1 MIDDVTNFRSTLIT
15 VVIPVFNQEKYIGRC
30 IRSVLSQQFAR
41 EKYEI
46 IVVNDGST
54 DKTSFAIDVFQDELV
69 VINNKKNLG
78 LPASLNIA
86 LAQIKTPYFVRVDAD
101 DFISSHFLVFLHNFI
116 EDNDYMDAVSCDSNL
131 VDDQGTVISRKN
143 CMDDPIG
150 CGIIFRTDQIINIGA
165 YDEDF
170 LLHEEQ
176 DLRLRFLK
184 KYKIHR
190 LEMAL
195 YRYRKHDKNMTNN
208 KSKADYFMK
217 NLKSKHKPKKNEI

>member
-1 MIDDVTNFRSTLIT
+1 MSSNLKSSSSPVIT
-15 VVIPVFNQEKYIGRC
+15 IVIPVFNQEKYIGRC
-30 IRSVLSQQFAR
+30 IRSVLSQQFPR
-41 EKYEI
+41 EKFEI

-54 DKTSFAIDVFQDELV
+54 DKSAYAIDVFDDELT
-69 VINNKKNLG
+69 VINNNKNLG
-78 LPASLNIA
+78 LPTSLNIA
-86 LAQIKTPYFVRVDAD
+86 LSQIKSPFFVRVDAD
-101 DFISSHFLVFLHNFI
+101 DFISSYFLSFLYGFI
-116 EDNDYMDAVSCDSNL
+116 EDNDYMDAVSCDYNL
-131 VDDQGTVISRKN
+131 VDDQGVVISRKN
-143 CMDDPIG
+143 CMEDPIG

-195 YRYRKHDKNMTNN
+195 YRYRKHDQNMTNN
-208 KSKADYFMK
+208 QLKVDHFMK
-217 NLKSKHKPKKNEI
+217 NLKSKHKLKKDKT